1 MNMISALILVIIAA
15 MAVFFLS
22 AGWEEI
28 PTTTTN
34 VSATIPALTTV
45 LPYVAVLLFFVM
57 VIVGIVSLLR

>member
-1 MNMISALILVIIAA
+1 MNIISALILVIMTA

-34 VSATIPALTTV
+34 VSATIPTLTTV
-45 LPYVAVLLFFVM
+45 LPYIAVLLFFVM